1 VTLPELRAELTR
13 RAADA
18 DRIHATAPAAD
29 VYRSVIADLDL
40 LDGQSI
46 VAADNRSSDNG
57 ADRLISVKEAAGRLG
72 VSPRWLYN
80 RPDLPFMRRI
90 EGRVRVS
97 ERALE
102 RYLARRS

>member
-1 VTLPELRAELTR
+1 VTLPELRAELAR

-18 DRIHATAPAAD
+18 DRIHATAPAGE
-29 VYRSVIADLDL
+29 VYRAILADLNQ

-46 VAADNRSSDNG
+46 VATHLNSSGNG
-57 ADRLISVKEAAGRLG
+57 ADRLIKVKEAAGRLG
-72 VSPRWLYN
+72 LSPRWLYN